1 MTHAPGAATDVAH
14 PNKQLELDR
23 PNHELAQANLLA
35 DHLAL
40 EIDRAPAK
48 HLDYVARQIWQAH
61 ACGAIDDDTAQ
72 GLAEALRERQRGP
85 MPGIGGPSN
94 NAPRRPPRSPDRQR
108 SLERRRRLSA
118 AGMMPPALALR
129 FTVGERAV
137 LYVIAT
143 EIKRRGRCDLYVDQI
158 AAFSGTSRSTTK
170 NAVRMAKRLRL
181 IKITEWKQA
190 PDWNGPNQILIVS
203 QEWLAWLAH
212 GRKEMTV
219 KNLTT
224 TDRPV
229 FYPRTVS
236 REEGLQRAYRTRKGG
251 GAVP

>member
-1 MTHAPGAATDVAH
+1 MTHATGAANDIAH
-14 PNKQLELDR
+14 PNLQHELELTN
-23 PNHELAQANLLA
+23 PESAHANLLA
-35 DHLAL
+35 DSLAL
-40 EIDRAPAK
+40 EIDRAQVQ
-48 HLDYVARQIWQAH
+48 HLDELIRRVWS
-61 ACGAIDDDTAQ
+61 ACAEGRLDVDTAGELDQRARSRQ
-72 GLAEALRERQRGP
+72 GREP
-85 MPGIGGPSN
+85 DPFPKTTAPI
-94 NAPRRPPRSPDRQR
+94 PRRPPRSPDRQR

-118 AGMMPPALALR
+118 AGMMPPGLALR

-170 NAVRMAKRLRL
+170 NAIREAKRLRL

-190 PDWNGPNQILIVS
+190 PDWNGPNRILIVS
-203 QEWLAWLAH
+203 QEWLVWLAH
-212 GRKEMTV
+212 GAKEMTV

-229 FYPRTVS
+229 FKPRTVS
-236 REEGLQRAYRTRKGG
+236 RGEGQQSGYRTRNGRG
-251 GAVP
+251 TVP